1 MYIKYINI
9 FRVCFILN
17 KFIKRKRKIR
27 LLIFLTSVLV
37 FTVLLD
43 FHLRPIIKSI
53 AESKTHTISNDVI
66 DDAILKEL
74 SENNVKYS
82 KLVHIDKSEDG
93 SISSIVT
100 DTQMI
105 NSLKSKIA
113 IAIQSNLSKIDLT
126 HIEVPIGTLI
136 GTDLLNGRGPLIKL
150 KVSISG
156 SSCVEFISK
165 FCQAGI
171 NQTKHQIYLD
181 IYTKINLL
189 VPGYPTSTDIHT
201 NMIIAEMI
209 IVGKVPR
216 VYSTNN
222 KQECLN
228 ISDQ

>member
-113 IAIQSNLSKIDLT
+113 IAIQSNLSKIDL
-126 HIEVPIGTLI
+126 
-136 GTDLLNGRGPLIKL
+136 R
-150 KVSISG
+150 
-156 SSCVEFISK
+156 
-165 FCQAGI
+165 
-171 NQTKHQIYLD
+171 
-181 IYTKINLL
+181 L
-189 VPGYPTSTDIHT
+189 V
-201 NMIIAEMI
+201 
-209 IVGKVPR
+209 
-216 VYSTNN
+216 
-222 KQECLN
+222 
-228 ISDQ
+228 

>member
-1 MYIKYINI
+1 MYIKYISI

-27 LLIFLTSVLV
+27 LLIFLTSILI

-74 SENNVKYS
+74 SGNNVKYS
-82 KLVHIDKSEDG
+82 NLVHIDKSEDG

-100 DTQMI
+100 DTQTI

-113 IAIQSNLSKIDLT
+113 IAIQNNLSKIDLT
-126 HIEVPIGTLI
+126 QIEVPIGTLI
-136 GTDLLNGRGPLIKL
+136 GTDLLNGRGPLMKL

-156 SSCVEFISK
+156 SSSVEFTSK
-165 FCQAGI
+165 FCEAGI

-181 IYTKINLL
+181 IYTRISLL

-209 IVGKVPR
+209 IVGEVPR
-216 VYSTNN
+216 VYSTND
-222 KQECLN
+222 KRECFN
-228 ISDQ
+228 ILDQ